1 MPDIA
6 RNKVIYGGQV
16 LIDLTNDTVT
26 AADVLAGVSFH
37 LPDGTIATGT
47 CTYDADTSD
56 ADAVV
61 AEVLAGKTFY
71 KGGQKLT
78 GTMPNRGS
86 QTGVISTKNGSVT
99 ILNGYHDGSG
109 AISIDP
115 IEVAKLIEGNIKAGI
130 TILGVTG
137 TYAGETVVASCSY
150 RRIGAYV
157 GYRFGLYQPGQRGC
171 DQLHGDSEQRRGLHG
186 HNRRRSALI
195 DNDSERR
202 GDRCLM

>member
-86 QTGVISTKNGSVT
+86 QTGTISTKDGSVT

-109 AISIDP
+109 AVTIDP

-137 TYAGETVVASCSY
+137 TYAGEPVVASPVNVTPLTTAQTILPPAGADYISQVNVAAISY
-150 RRIGAYV
+150 TETLNSAGGYTVTIGDVAA
-157 GYRFGLYQPGQRGC
+157 P
-171 DQLHGDSEQRRGLHG
+171 
-186 HNRRRSALI
+186 
-195 DNDSERR
+195 
-202 GDRCLM
+202 